1 MDHNRIIKEQILHV
15 IFGAV
20 FFAIIGVFAV
30 ALDLAS
36 GFIKGMSVTPFTSQA
51 LESSAHVILVLDLVL
66 FFAYLVMASID
77 LVKAMVQK

>member
-1 MDHNRIIKEQILHV
+1 VGSRKRPARDSAPPQG
-15 IFGAV
+15 GA
-20 FFAIIGVFAV
+20 FP
-30 ALDLAS
+30 
-36 GFIKGMSVTPFTSQA
+36 TTSQA